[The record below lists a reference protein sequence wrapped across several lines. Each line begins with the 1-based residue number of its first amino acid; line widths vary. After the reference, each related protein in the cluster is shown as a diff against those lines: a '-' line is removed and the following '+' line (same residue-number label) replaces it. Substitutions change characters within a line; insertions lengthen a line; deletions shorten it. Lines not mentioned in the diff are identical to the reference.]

1 MFATAGITP
10 WTGTYTAPADANS
23 KGTLAP
29 AFDAEKNCAFKIYK
43 VTDKDGG
50 NTLFM
55 ATKNFTY
62 TSNSTQAIDTT
73 KTPFGD
79 KGFVVFHK
87 GGDGTFYK
95 RQQATAKTI
104 LGTLPGKTDTN
115 SNEDPNTDLLPQ
127 Q

>member
-1 MFATAGITP
+1 MRTAKARSLRRLTP
-10 WTGTYTAPADANS
+10 KRIARSRFTKLRTKTEGTHYLWLQKISP
-23 KGTLAP
+23 TLATP
-29 AFDAEKNCAFKIYK
+29 P
-43 VTDKDGG
+43 
-50 NTLFM
+50 
-55 ATKNFTY
+55 
-62 TSNSTQAIDTT
+62 

-87 GGDGTFYK
+87 GVDGTFYK

-115 SNEDPNTDLLPQ
+115 SNEDANTDLLPQ